1 MWYVIQTM
9 TGREQELVDLIENR
23 QKTVGERSV
32 DDKPRN
38 VKGQSIADEWESAKE
53 QSIADEWENAK
64 EPSIA
69 DEWGNAKGPSIA
81 DEVHER
87 SDGGQKH
94 GRCFVIKREVVWRR
108 QGECIKHTETLFP
121 GYVFVDTESP
131 QELYQN
137 LKKIPKF
144 TKLLGKSELTDLEE
158 LEFVSVLEEEKR
170 FLEILLDGDPEDT
183 VRLSPVNT
191 VKNGEITECGGA
203 LRHYK
208 DLIVKKR
215 IRLRYVI
222 VRMPFLGQ
230 KKDILLGIRLE
241 GDYGEK

>member
-9 TGREQELVDLIENR
+9 TGREQELVDLIADR
-23 QKTVGERSV
+23 QKTVDERSV

-38 VKGQSIADEWESAKE
+38 VNGQSIADEWKNAKG
-53 QSIADEWENAK
+53 QRIADEA
-64 EPSIA
+64 
-69 DEWGNAKGPSIA
+69 
-81 DEVHER
+81 HER
-87 SDGGQKH
+87 ADSRQKH

-121 GYVFVDTESP
+121 GYVFVDTENP
-131 QELYQN
+131 QALYQD

-183 VRLSPVNT
+183 VRLSPVKT

-241 GDYGEK
+241 GDYGE

>member
-23 QKTVGERSV
+23 QKTVDERSV
-32 DDKPRN
+32 DDKAGTVN
-38 VKGQSIADEWESAKE
+38 G

-64 EPSIA
+64 GQSINDKWRNAKGQRIA
-69 DEWGNAKGPSIA
+69 DEA
-81 DEVHER
+81 HER
-87 SDGGQKH
+87 ADGRQKH

-121 GYVFVDTESP
+121 GYVFVDTENP
-131 QELYQN
+131 QALYQD

-144 TKLLGKSELTDLEE
+144 TKLLGKSELTDLDE

-183 VRLSPVNT
+183 VRLSPVKT

-203 LRHYK
+203 LKHYK

-241 GDYGEK
+241 GDYGE

>member
-9 TGREQELVDLIENR
+9 TGREQELVDLITDR
-23 QKTVGERSV
+23 QKAVNELINVG
-32 DDKPRN
+32 
-38 VKGQSIADEWESAKE
+38 GQSAGDEAYKRTDDSRTR
-53 QSIADEWENAK
+53 D
-64 EPSIA
+64 
-69 DEWGNAKGPSIA
+69 
-81 DEVHER
+81 
-87 SDGGQKH
+87 
-94 GRCFVIKREVVWRR
+94 RCFVIRREVVWRR

-131 QELYQN
+131 QELYQD
-137 LKKIPKF
+137 LQKIPKF
-144 TKLLGKSELTDLEE
+144 TKLLGKSELTDSEE
-158 LEFVSVLEEEKR
+158 LEFVAVSDEEKK

-183 VRLSPVNT
+183 VRLSPVKT
-191 VKNGEITECGGA
+191 VQNGEITECGGA

-241 GDYGEK
+241 GDYRE